1 MAKIQMDYVLVE
13 KNKHEEKTIRELLM
27 DFVSENFEVFDANYI
42 KINEDDVES
51 LVQYSLEQKKNSV
64 RCYAH
69 FVSNRRVNLATKD
82 LEIIHIALKSSPLQ
96 RYFHVVKVYDGVS
109 ASYCERL
116 YPKYAEYE
124 RKLRY
129 MILLIVMKAYGSNWI
144 ETVPREMETRI
155 LDKAHVGSLSQISF
169 DKILEYTDLAEL
181 ENYLFKPNETD
192 FEQFVKDELNPEKVK
207 DLEKEEIMQMVEN
220 VLFPTCL
227 WERVFSDIG
236 DMKNW
241 KEAIDNVHDIRN
253 GVAHHKTITREQ
265 YEDTV
270 KQLKH
275 IIKMIDLAIKQVKKE
290 DFENTKSIDI
300 LGNFVFFA
308 GKNLFNA
315 LQEDLITNVVSNL
328 NKRLQELVK
337 PIQSQYPTETIK
349 SIQENAMRFSKINL
363 GLQSDM
369 KEQMKIFSKNM
380 AMISSSGLGDMGKAI
395 KKMQIPQLR
404 AIEMTQRVQNLLS
417 QLSMYGVVRKDD

>member
-1 MAKIQMDYVLVE
+1 MDYVLIE

-27 DFVSENFEVFDANYI
+27 GFVSENFEVLDSNCI
-42 KINEDDVES
+42 KIREDDVES

-96 RYFHVVKVYDGVS
+96 KYFHVVKVYDGVS

-124 RKLRY
+124 RKLRS

-144 ETVPREMETRI
+144 ETVPKEMEKSI
-155 LDKAHVGSLSQISF
+155 LDKAHAGRLSKFSF
-169 DKILEYTDLAEL
+169 DEILEYADLAEL

-192 FEQFVKDELNPEKVK
+192 FEQFVKNELKPEKIK

-241 KEAIDNVHDIRN
+241 KEAIEDVHDIRN
-253 GVAHHKTITREQ
+253 GVAHHKTIAREQ

-308 GKNLFNA
+308 GKNLYDTW
-315 LQEDLITNVVSNL
+315 QKDLVAEVVSNF
-328 NKRLQELVK
+328 NKRIQELVK
-337 PIQSQYPTETIK
+337 PIQSQYSTEIIK
-349 SIQENAMRFSKINL
+349 VIQKNAMQFSKINL
-363 GLQSDM
+363 DLQSDM
-369 KEQMKIFSKNM
+369 KEQLKMFSKNM
-380 AMISSSGLGDMGKAI
+380 AMMYSSGLGDMSKAI

-404 AIEMTQRVQNLLS
+404 AIEMTQRVQNLSS
-417 QLSMYGVVRKDD
+417 QLSMYGGVKKDD